1 MNALDALPDDDRA
14 VLLLREYIAKQ
25 NAYIASCEALMRQSW
40 PVIVKSGDELLAD
53 AISDLLDR
61 RP

>member
-14 VLLLREYIAKQ
+14 VLLLRDYIAKQ
-25 NAYIASCEALMRQSW
+25 NAYIASAEALLRQAW
-40 PVIVKSGDELLAD
+40 PVVVKSNDELLAD